1 MKKIYKKALAAGIA
15 GTLGAGLLKKAG
27 VAAPNI
33 DKGRGSALGDKYRKA
48 ASTYKDSIMTGGKG
62 VKQGKIGIKDKIT
75 NFFKDEVF
83 TTNPKS
89 KVFTIPKR
97 KTPIGDLPDF
107 GLGDM
112 DGAKSGKM
120 IKASTGVMARGNKLA
135 RSKPT
140 KMS

>member
-1 MKKIYKKALAAGIA
+1 
-15 GTLGAGLLKKAG
+15 
-27 VAAPNI
+27 
-33 DKGRGSALGDKYRKA
+33 
-48 ASTYKDSIMTGGKG
+48 MTGGKG

-83 TTNPKS
+83 TTKPKTKLFDLPKFS
-89 KVFTIPKR
+89 IPKR

-107 GLGDM
+107 GLGAM

-120 IKASTGVMARGNKLA
+120 IKASKGVMARGNKLA

>member
-1 MKKIYKKALAAGIA
+1 MKKKYKKALAAGIA
-15 GTLGAGLLKKAG
+15 GTLGAGLLKQKLASATG
-27 VAAPNI
+27 VNI
-33 DKGRGSALGDKYRKA
+33 DKGRGSKLGETYRKQ
-48 ASTYKDSIMTGGKG
+48 SSYKDAIMRGGKG
-62 VKQGKIGIKDKIT
+62 VKQGTKIGITDKIK

-83 TTNPKS
+83 TTSPKS

-120 IKASTGVMARGNKLA
+120 IKARGGGLA

-140 KMS
+140 KLI

>member
-1 MKKIYKKALAAGIA
+1 MKKKYKKALAAGIA
-15 GTLGAGLLKKAG
+15 GTLGAGLLKQKLASATG
-27 VAAPNI
+27 VNI
-33 DKGRGSALGDKYRKA
+33 DKGRGSKLGDTYRKA
-48 ASTYKDSIMTGGKG
+48 ASNYKDSIMTGGKG
-62 VKQGKIGIKDKIT
+62 VKQGKIGITDKIK

-83 TTNPKS
+83 TTSPKS

-120 IKASTGVMARGNKLA
+120 IKARGGGLA
-135 RSKPT
+135 RMKPT

>member
-1 MKKIYKKALAAGIA
+1 
-15 GTLGAGLLKKAG
+15 
-27 VAAPNI
+27 
-33 DKGRGSALGDKYRKA
+33 
-48 ASTYKDSIMTGGKG
+48 MTGGKG
-62 VKQGKIGIKDKIT
+62 VKKGKIGITDKIK

-83 TTNPKS
+83 TTSPKS

-120 IKASTGVMARGNKLA
+120 IKARGGGLA

-140 KMS
+140 KLS

>member
-1 MKKIYKKALAAGIA
+1 MKKKYKKALAAGIA
-15 GTLGAGLLKKAG
+15 STLGAGLLKKAG

-62 VKQGKIGIKDKIT
+62 VKQGKIGIKDRIT

-83 TTNPKS
+83 TTSPKS

-97 KTPIGDLPDF
+97 KTPIGELPDF